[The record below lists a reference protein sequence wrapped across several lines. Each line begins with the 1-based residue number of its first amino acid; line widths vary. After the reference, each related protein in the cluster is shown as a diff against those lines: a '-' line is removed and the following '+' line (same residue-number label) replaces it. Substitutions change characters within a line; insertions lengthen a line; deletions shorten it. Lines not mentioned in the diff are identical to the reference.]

1 MQPITI
7 GTKAS
12 ASVQV
17 TEAQLA
23 VTVGSGSLRVFATP
37 MLAALMEKTA
47 CAAVAEFLED
57 GEMIL
62 FPAIDMIGETTVG
75 TALDLAHTAATPEGM
90 TVTATAEITAV
101 SGREITFAITASDE
115 VGEVGHCTHKRFLVK
130 SESFMKKAA
139 AKKESL

>member
-1 MQPITI
+1 
-7 GTKAS
+7 
-12 ASVQV
+12 
-17 TEAQLA
+17 
-23 VTVGSGSLRVFATP
+23 
-37 MLAALMEKTA
+37 MEKTA

-57 GEMIL
+57 
-62 FPAIDMIGETTVG
+62 GETTVG

>member
-57 GEMIL
+57 GE
-62 FPAIDMIGETTVG
+62 TTVG
-75 TALDLAHTAATPEGM
+75 TALDLAHTAATGGHDRHCNRRNY
-90 TVTATAEITAV
+90 
-101 SGREITFAITASDE
+101 SGIRSRNHICHYCI
-115 VGEVGHCTHKRFLVK
+115 R
-130 SESFMKKAA
+130 
-139 AKKESL
+139 

>member
-57 GEMIL
+57 GE
-62 FPAIDMIGETTVG
+62 TTVG

-115 VGEVGHCTHKRFLVK
+115 AGEVGHCTHKRFLVK
-130 SESFMKKAA
+130 S
-139 AKKESL
+139 

>member
-1 MQPITI
+1 MQPITM

-57 GEMIL
+57 GE
-62 FPAIDMIGETTVG
+62 TTVG

-115 VGEVGHCTHKRFLVK
+115 AGEVGHCTHKRFLVK

>member
-57 GEMIL
+57 G
-62 FPAIDMIGETTVG
+62 
-75 TALDLAHTAATPEGM
+75 
-90 TVTATAEITAV
+90 
-101 SGREITFAITASDE
+101 
-115 VGEVGHCTHKRFLVK
+115 
-130 SESFMKKAA
+130 
-139 AKKESL
+139 